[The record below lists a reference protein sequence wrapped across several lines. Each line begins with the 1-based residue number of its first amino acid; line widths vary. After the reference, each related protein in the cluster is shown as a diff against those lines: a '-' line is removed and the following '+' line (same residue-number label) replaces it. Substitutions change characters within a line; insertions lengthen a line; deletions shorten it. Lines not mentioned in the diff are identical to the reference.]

1 VERTGYNIKFG
12 LTERGRY
19 DRYGRNHHEQ
29 HPTTSHDALQ
39 HTTPECYV
47 QSTIEFRVLKLEY
60 RV

>member
-1 VERTGYNIKFG
+1 VERTGYNIQFG

-47 QSTIEFRVLKLEY
+47 QSTIEFRVL
-60 RV
+60 